1 MQQGKKF
8 LSDLKLHSDYLK
20 WIESES
26 RYETWEE
33 ACDSIMNG
41 HKEKYADLLK
51 SNIKFRTYI
60 DSAVISMKEKQ
71 VLASQ
76 RNLQYRP
83 EQVKRN
89 NARLY
94 NCSSMYGARNKVF
107 QEVFY
112 LALSGCGVGI
122 GLLIP
127 FVNNLSR
134 IEKRTKGTKTF
145 IIPDSI
151 EGWAD
156 ALGVLM
162 SSFFVD
168 KQPFPEYAGYEIKF
182 DYSQIR
188 PQGSFISGGFKAPGP
203 KGLEQSL
210 NKIEELLNNWIVKEG
225 NKLRPIAV
233 CDIMCHASDAVLS
246 GGVRR
251 SALNMIVD
259 PNDEEMIMAKT
270 GNWRTEFPHR
280 GRTNNSVLLIRDNIT
295 KEQFEKIVNLNE
307 GTSDIGFAFANSW
320 FDMFNPCF
328 TGDMEILTPSGYK
341 RFDSFNDGEHIKLIN
356 AVGQEVNGY
365 IKQTGYKDVV
375 DVTLTTGKTI
385 RCTPDHL
392 LIDIDGN
399 EIEAQDSKGIQL
411 AHYLNHNSVF
421 EDEYVKYGFL
431 QGDSV
436 LSRLSSTTHKGLEVC
451 FNPKDNEVADLF
463 EIECNT
469 KTYITGYNDKLREL
483 GFSQETLPTRV
494 LPNTFNDWDI
504 TKKKS
509 FLRGLFSANGSM
521 LKAGRVTL
529 KSTCKELIES
539 LVKIFTDL
547 GVNVYYTI
555 NKEKPTEFKN
565 GAYTCKE
572 SYDLNFASY
581 DSLVWFYNNI
591 GFIQSYKTAILLD
604 TLKIKAPKVRSIKSL
619 KNKEVVYD
627 FELDDLI
634 HCGVVNG
641 LVVHNCFEILKHPIL
656 YSGEKKLNEFKYE
669 EIEAFIKENEN
680 NLGVAFCNLCEINAE
695 NIKSELEF
703 LYACESAAIIGT
715 LQASYTNF
723 PYLGK
728 VTEEIVRKEA
738 LIGVSITGWMNNPM
752 LFNPELLKKGANT
765 VKDINKE
772 IAEMI
777 GINPAA
783 RTTCVKPSGN
793 ASVILGTASG
803 IHPEHSEKYFR
814 VMQLNKENDTAKWL
828 AKNMPFLLEESIW
841 STTNT
846 DYCVFVP
853 IENPKDG
860 LFKKDM
866 KGVKH
871 LELIK
876 LVQLNWVNEGTN
888 KELCQY
894 PQCNHNTSNT
904 VIIDDKEEVINYIWE
919 NRKDF
924 TAVSFISDYGD
935 KEFIQAPFT
944 SVSNMDE
951 IIETY
956 GEGALFISGLIVD
969 GLHQFNDN
977 LWIACDMANNRD
989 IPVTGTREQVMLRK
1003 YWLSRVKKFAKNFFD
1018 GDLQKTIYCMKDV
1031 HLLHKWKVINRQFK
1045 PVDFGLILNKPTY
1058 KNVSEFAAQ
1067 ACSGSGSCEITR
1079 I

>member
-1 MQQGKKF
+1 MNRGKQF

-20 WIESES
+20 WIESEG

-94 NCSSMYGARNKVF
+94 NCSSMYGARNRVF

-127 FVNNLSR
+127 FVDNLSR

-280 GRTNNSVLLIRDNIT
+280 GRTNNSVLLIRENVT

-328 TGDMEILTPSGYK
+328 
-341 RFDSFNDGEHIKLIN
+341 
-356 AVGQEVNGY
+356 
-365 IKQTGYKDVV
+365 
-375 DVTLTTGKTI
+375 
-385 RCTPDHL
+385 
-392 LIDIDGN
+392 
-399 EIEAQDSKGIQL
+399 
-411 AHYLNHNSVF
+411 
-421 EDEYVKYGFL
+421 
-431 QGDSV
+431 
-436 LSRLSSTTHKGLEVC
+436 
-451 FNPKDNEVADLF
+451 
-463 EIECNT
+463 
-469 KTYITGYNDKLREL
+469 
-483 GFSQETLPTRV
+483 
-494 LPNTFNDWDI
+494 
-504 TKKKS
+504 
-509 FLRGLFSANGSM
+509 
-521 LKAGRVTL
+521 
-529 KSTCKELIES
+529 
-539 LVKIFTDL
+539 
-547 GVNVYYTI
+547 
-555 NKEKPTEFKN
+555 
-565 GAYTCKE
+565 
-572 SYDLNFASY
+572 
-581 DSLVWFYNNI
+581 
-591 GFIQSYKTAILLD
+591 
-604 TLKIKAPKVRSIKSL
+604 
-619 KNKEVVYD
+619 
-627 FELDDLI
+627 
-634 HCGVVNG
+634 
-641 LVVHNCFEILKHPIL
+641 EILKHPIL

-669 EIEAFIKENEN
+669 EVEAFIKENEN

-772 IAEMI
+772 IAKMI

-803 IHPEHSEKYFR
+803 IHPEHSERYFR

-904 VIIDDKEEVINYIWE
+904 VIIDDKEEVVNYIWE

-951 IIETY
+951 IIKTY

-1045 PVDFGLILNKPTY
+1045 SVDFGMILNKPTY

-1067 ACSGSGSCEITR
+1067 ACSGGACEITR